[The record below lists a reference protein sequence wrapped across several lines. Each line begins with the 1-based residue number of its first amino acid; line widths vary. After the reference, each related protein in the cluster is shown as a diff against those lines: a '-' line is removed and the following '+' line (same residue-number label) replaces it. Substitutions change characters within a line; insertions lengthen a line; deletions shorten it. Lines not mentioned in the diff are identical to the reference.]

1 MAPSNTKH
9 IIKPKL
15 NMHHLVILGIFLI
28 SSFILYRMIS
38 SVRRQCMSLKNEFE
52 SLKMAYNEQASK
64 TAIVVNEFEKY
75 SAVQNDDNISINS
88 EEINTILRKINV
100 EDHSYEADIKEQPE
114 SNDDDQEE
122 VQSAYKPLNSV
133 DVDAP
138 DAGVDDVGDVDVD
151 DAHTKKIIE
160 IDDDVEGVDDVGE
173 DSDDVGAYTEGSLKR
188 KSISDLK
195 NILKKQNK
203 PVKGNK
209 SELIK
214 SILE

>member
-9 IIKPKL
+9 TIKPKL

-64 TAIVVNEFEKY
+64 AAIVVNEFEKY

-100 EDHSYEADIKEQPE
+100 EDNTYEADIKEQPE
-114 SNDDDQEE
+114 SNDGEEE
-122 VQSAYKPLNSV
+122 VQSPYKPLNGV
-133 DVDAP
+133 DVNVNDGI
-138 DAGVDDVGDVDVD
+138 DGVDGD
-151 DAHTKKIIE
+151 TNKIIE

-173 DSDDVGAYTEGSLKR
+173 DSDDIGAYTEGSLKR
-188 KSISDLK
+188 KSIGDLK

-203 PVKGNK
+203 SVKGNK